1 MTVRTHKLISPAHD
15 VHLIEFS
22 YLFVVDRSPNRF
34 SVVHSLALSEK
45 LNFLCA
51 ADREHNRIQCFDTEL
66 QWKYDVNFDKPVFAA
81 AFKPNTGQYS
91 ATCHWCRAIHLY
103 ILASSNYMFAQLGSQ
118 SYTRSSKMTAYIG
131 RCKNLV
137 TT

>member
-1 MTVRTHKLISPAHD
+1 MTVRTHTLISPAHD

-91 ATCHWCRAIHLY
+91 ATCIMSLVSCHTFVHPGKLKLHVCTAGFTKLY
-103 ILASSNYMFAQLGSQ
+103 KVFENDCLY
-118 SYTRSSKMTAYIG
+118 RKM
-131 RCKNLV
+131 
-137 TT
+137 

>member
-1 MTVRTHKLISPAHD
+1 MCSNMKQTLFGLDFGCEFVDLLN
-15 VHLIEFS
+15 VVEFS

-34 SVVHSLALSEK
+34 FVVHSLALSEK

-91 ATCHWCRAIHLY
+91 ATCIMSY
-103 ILASSNYMFAQLGSQ
+103 ISTSWLAQ
-118 SYTRSSKMTAYIG
+118 
-131 RCKNLV
+131 
-137 TT
+137 TTCLHSWVHKVIQGL

>member
-1 MTVRTHKLISPAHD
+1 MTVRTHKLISQAHD

-34 SVVHSLALSEK
+34 FVVHSLALSEK

-66 QWKYDVNFDKPVFAA
+66 QWKYDVNFEKPAFAA

-91 ATCHWCRAIHLY
+91 ATCIMSLVSCHAFVHPGKLKLHVCTAGFTKLY
-103 ILASSNYMFAQLGSQ
+103 KVFENDCLY
-118 SYTRSSKMTAYIG
+118 RKM
-131 RCKNLV
+131 
-137 TT
+137 